1 MHKLSFIFAVAMST
15 FKKSLAVEVD
25 RGVMVFNEENFDEEV
40 RNYENLLVEFYS
52 PGW

>member
-1 MHKLSFIFAVAMST
+1 MHKLSFLFCVALTT
-15 FKKSLAVEVD
+15 FKKALALEVD
-25 RGVMVFNEENFDEEV
+25 RGVMVLNEQNFDEEV

>member
-1 MHKLSFIFAVAMST
+1 MNKFICIFAVAISN
-15 FKKSLAVEVD
+15 FKNALAVEMD
-25 RGVMVFNEENFDEEV
+25 RGVMVLDESNFDEEV